1 MLLGYA
7 AIVFSQDKLSDV
19 KLLKDINT
27 GAGDSEA
34 DQFVVMDGILYFA
47 ANDGTHGREL
57 WRSDGTEVGTYM
69 VKDINPGSGS
79 SFLSELTEIDG
90 TLFFAAY
97 NKTYG
102 GEVWKSDGTTSG
114 TQIVKDINPG
124 SGGIDPINFTE
135 FKGKL
140 YFNTNKVGQIKELW
154 STDGLVTDFIYS
166 YSESEEIQINGLYA
180 TSKYLFFEYD
190 YYLWKWNGTNINIV
204 DGIYFGPDD
213 FGSTIYVSDY
223 IVVNDRLYYSYIQR
237 MGYAGYEDISYTD
250 GENDYMISSPYAY
263 MDLIKLQNSL
273 FYVGSS
279 FDAQYGFYM
288 NYESSGF
295 HIYPH
300 KTGYS
305 WIESEYYVSKEI
317 NPFED
322 ENIYSEYDGDLYF
335 GGLKGDY
342 YEYYDEYGYHSDI
355 YVKSNGLWKYDSVED
370 KVFELKSIEAFE
382 AEEFDDDKT
391 YLSSHFCSHNSLL
404 YFNAYNRTYGRELW
418 VTDGTEEGTQLFA
431 DIIPGETGSNP
442 EQLISNGEVLFF
454 IADDGEH
461 GKELWKYEPNEI
473 PTSAAF
479 DISIPED
486 NTYTFNSSIFPF
498 YDENQGDELE
508 QIQVTSLP
516 AKGDLFL
523 DNNSNN
529 SEDSGEAISINQEIS
544 SSNISKLKFKPASNE
559 NGEEYASLHFK
570 VSDGFNYSDEV
581 YKITINVLPV
591 NDAPIF
597 TLSQSAYKINEDTGV
612 LSISSLLQ
620 NIATGPASATDE
632 NSQQLSYQLFEIA
645 RTGSLSF
652 SQPSQIDLTN
662 GNFTFHPNPNT
673 FGEVTYEIQL
683 FDNGAYYG
691 DNENASEKLSFKI
704 EVLPVIDGAPY
715 VTNAN
720 TSVNQQT
727 TDGLVIKPNEVDGE
741 EVTFFKITDIQKGK
755 LFLNNGTTEILNS
768 SFVTATEVA
777 KGLKF
782 TPDKDSKETG
792 SFLVQASLSNDN
804 EGLGGTTAKAEITVE
819 GSIVTFSIENTEQT
833 YDGAAKQVTVKSEPE
848 GIDYSV
854 TYNGSTEEPIKAG
867 SYEVKVNSTS
877 NLYTGSATATL
888 IINKATAKITISDL
902 EHIIDGSSKSV
913 KVNTEP
919 AGLDYLITYNGSK
932 ETPSS
937 VGTYEVLVSIE
948 DLNYQGEASAKMV
961 ISERP
966 VVSFTITSTE
976 QTYDG
981 SAKQVSVTSEPEGI
995 DYSITYNGSTNE
1007 PINVGIYKVEVNVED
1022 DIYTGS
1028 AMATLQIVKATA
1040 KINITNLAHTVDGSE
1055 KSVEVKTEPS
1065 GLNYTITYNGS
1076 EELPSAVGSYEV
1088 LISINESN
1096 YEGEAKATM
1105 VISEKPVVVFTII
1118 NTEQTYDGSAKQVSV
1133 TSEPAGVDYS
1143 ITYNGSTSYPKNAGS
1158 YEVKVN
1164 STSNLYTGSATT
1176 TLIINKATAKI
1187 TISDLEH
1194 TIDGSPKSVNV
1205 STEPAGLDYL
1215 ITYNGS
1221 EIPPS
1226 AVGSYQVLVSIDEA
1240 NYEGEASATL
1250 LISEKAVVTINIS
1263 ETEHTYDGSTKGV
1276 NVSTNPAGLTYQ
1288 VLYNNSESLPA
1299 NAGTYQVQVS
1309 VEYEGE
1315 TFTKSATLKIK
1326 PMVVSFAVSGLSHV
1340 YDGNSKAVNIT
1351 TDPLGVDVITTY
1363 NGNMSKPVDAGTY
1376 DIVVETND
1384 DNYTGQ
1390 FNGELEIQ
1398 KAGATVTLSNLEQV
1412 YTGKPTYVS
1421 VNTNPVGLLVEILYN
1436 GQQESPSALGNY
1448 LVEAD
1453 VIDKN
1458 YQGSA
1463 TDTLKIVEITG
1474 IADKELNSQLTVYP
1488 NPTSGNLVIEDTS
1501 NEAEKASVL
1510 VFDVNGKFISSHL
1523 KTKQA
1528 KSISIDISNQASGVY
1543 IIYYQKANKTGI
1555 LRVLKA
1561 D

>member
-1 MLLGYA
+1 MKRFALLLVLLGYA

-57 WRSDGTEVGTYM
+57 WRSDGTEAGTYM

-124 SGGIDPINFTE
+124 SSSINPVNFTE
-135 FKGKL
+135 YKGKL
-140 YFNTNKVGQIKELW
+140 VFNTYVNPEKQSIW
-154 STDGLVTDFIYS
+154 ITDGTAGNTTMLAEYEIIEELTIRGIASTTNYLYFIVNGDIWRTDGPRNYLKKVVDRNPKDRYYYLTDF
-166 YSESEEIQINGLYA
+166 E
-180 TSKYLFFEYD
+180 FEQ
-190 YYLWKWNGTNINIV
+190 
-204 DGIYFGPDD
+204 
-213 FGSTIYVSDY
+213 TI
-223 IVVNDRLYYSYIQR
+223 NDRYYYSYRELNSYKDYFINYISDSDIEEEVYFYSGNDWQTFDLNNELHIFCR
-237 MGYAGYEDISYTD
+237 FNDGFFYFPIEFKKILDRINKIIIKNDGTLPSYSHSKNDIFNFNDSTILIGGNEIKISETYESIGVY
-250 GENDYMISSPYAY
+250 P
-263 MDLIKLQNSL
+263 
-273 FYVGSS
+273 
-279 FDAQYGFYM
+279 
-288 NYESSGF
+288 YESSGG
-295 HIYPH
+295 
-300 KTGYS
+300 T
-305 WIESEYYVSKEI
+305 
-317 NPFED
+317 
-322 ENIYSEYDGDLYF
+322 
-335 GGLKGDY
+335 
-342 YEYYDEYGYHSDI
+342 
-355 YVKSNGLWKYDSVED
+355 GLWKYNYNTG
-370 KVFELKSIEAFE
+370 SISKIKTILST
-382 AEEFDDDKT
+382 EERLNYPNLYAPS
-391 YLSSHFCSHNSLL
+391 YLGK
-404 YFNAYNRTYGRELW
+404 YNNKIFFSAGQQEIGNELW

-442 EQLISNGEVLFF
+442 EHLISNGEVLFF

-461 GKELWKYEPNEI
+461 GRELWKYAPNQK

-479 DISIPED
+479 NISIPED
-486 NTYTFNSSIFPF
+486 NTYTFNSSSFPF
-498 YDENQGDELE
+498 YDENQDDELE

-544 SSNISKLKFKPASNE
+544 SSNISKLKFKPVSNE
-559 NGEEYASLHFK
+559 NKEEYASLHFK
-570 VSDGFNYSDEV
+570 VSDGFSYSDAA
-581 YKITINVLPV
+581 YKITITVTPL

-597 TLSQSAYKINEDTGV
+597 TLSNSTIEENEDA
-612 LSISSLLQ
+612 SLVTVNGFLQ
-620 NIATGPASATDE
+620 NIASGPSSATDE
-632 NSQQLSYQLFEIA
+632 SAQQLSYQLSKIA
-645 RTGSLSF
+645 TSGSLSF
-652 SQPSQIDLTN
+652 SQAPQIDLFN
-662 GNFTFHPNPNT
+662 GNLSFQSATNTYGEATF
-673 FGEVTYEIQL
+673 EIQL
-683 FDNGAYYG
+683 IDNGLSEG
-691 DNENASEKLSFKI
+691 ENENTSDKAVFKI
-704 EVLPVIDGAPY
+704 KILPIIDGAPS

-720 TSVNQQT
+720 TSINQQT
-727 TDGLVIKPNEVDGE
+727 RSGLVIKPNEVDGE
-741 EVTFFKITDIQKGK
+741 EVTFFKITEIQKGK

-768 SFVTATEVA
+768 SFVAASEVV

-804 EGLGGTTAKAEITVE
+804 EGLGGTTAKAEITVVE
-819 GSIVTFSIENTEQT
+819 NLVTFSF
-833 YDGAAKQVTVKSEPE
+833 
-848 GIDYSV
+848 
-854 TYNGSTEEPIKAG
+854 
-867 SYEVKVNSTS
+867 
-877 NLYTGSATATL
+877 
-888 IINKATAKITISDL
+888 
-902 EHIIDGSSKSV
+902 
-913 KVNTEP
+913 
-919 AGLDYLITYNGSK
+919 
-932 ETPSS
+932 
-937 VGTYEVLVSIE
+937 E
-948 DLNYQGEASAKMV
+948 D
-961 ISERP
+961 
-966 VVSFTITSTE
+966 TE

-981 SAKQVSVTSEPEGI
+981 SAKQVSVTSDPE
-995 DYSITYNGSTNE
+995 
-1007 PINVGIYKVEVNVED
+1007 
-1022 DIYTGS
+1022 
-1028 AMATLQIVKATA
+1028 
-1040 KINITNLAHTVDGSE
+1040 
-1055 KSVEVKTEPS
+1055 
-1065 GLNYTITYNGS
+1065 
-1076 EELPSAVGSYEV
+1076 
-1088 LISINESN
+1088 
-1096 YEGEAKATM
+1096 
-1105 VISEKPVVVFTII
+1105 
-1118 NTEQTYDGSAKQVSV
+1118 
-1133 TSEPAGVDYS
+1133 GVDYS

-1164 STSNLYTGSATT
+1164 STSNLYTGSATA
-1176 TLIINKATAKI
+1176 TLLIDKATAKI
-1187 TISDLEH
+1187 TISDLAH
-1194 TIDGSPKSVNV
+1194 TTDGSPKSVNV
-1205 STEPAGLDYL
+1205 STEPVGLNYL

-1221 EIPPS
+1221 EIQPS
-1226 AVGSYQVLVSIDEA
+1226 AVGSYQVFVSIDET

-1250 LISEKAVVTINIS
+1250 LISEKAVVTINIT
-1263 ETEHTYDGSTKGV
+1263 ETEHTYDGSTKEV
-1276 NVSTNPAGLTYQ
+1276 NVSTNPVGLTYQ
-1288 VLYNNSESLPA
+1288 VLYNNSESLPT

-1326 PMVVSFAVSGLSHV
+1326 PMVVSFAVSDLSHV

-1376 DIVVETND
+1376 DVVVETND

-1463 TDTLKIVEITG
+1463 TDTLKILEITG
-1474 IADKELNSQLTVYP
+1474 IEDKELNSQLTVYP
-1488 NPTSGNLVIEDTS
+1488 NPTSGNFMIEDS
-1501 NEAEKASVL
+1501 SDEAEKASVL
-1510 VFDVNGKFISSHL
+1510 VFDINGKFISSHL
-1523 KTKQA
+1523 KAKQTKNIA
-1528 KSISIDISNQASGVY
+1528 IDISNQASGVY

-1555 LRVLKA
+1555 LTVLKA
-1561 D
+1561 G